1 MKEDISQVERSV
13 EKLTYEVYCQM
24 SPEEKAEAVG
34 FVRMRSFDTVKSI
47 VEILFCNME
56 HNTDVNEIMDEAK
69 ILYKGMEKHVIKLCT
84 DEILGGI
91 EKIGYPY
98 QCLTN
103 KEKAELFNFQLDDN
117 GYNLKLYFAVLK
129 AAGVHY
135 TIDES
140 YEDYQKIY
148 DKTVEMQTE
157 KEIEARD
164 DNRGRAR

>member
-1 MKEDISQVERSV
+1 
-13 EKLTYEVYCQM
+13 
-24 SPEEKAEAVG
+24 
-34 FVRMRSFDTVKSI
+34 
-47 VEILFCNME
+47 
-56 HNTDVNEIMDEAK
+56 MDEAK
-69 ILYKGMEKHVIKLCT
+69 VLYEGMEKHVTKLRV

-135 TIDES
+135 TMDES

-157 KEIEARD
+157 KEIETRD